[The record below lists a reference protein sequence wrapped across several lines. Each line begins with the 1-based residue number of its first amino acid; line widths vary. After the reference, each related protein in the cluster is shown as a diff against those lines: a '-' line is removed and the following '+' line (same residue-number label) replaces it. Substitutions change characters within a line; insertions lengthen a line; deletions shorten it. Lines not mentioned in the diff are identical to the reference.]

1 MHTIKQYKK
10 MKHYLYL
17 FLLPLAVMA
26 CSHKQTMD
34 RLARVDLMLDSLQT
48 DSAKSVLSTIDI
60 SKTSK
65 EATAYYTLLSTQYQY
80 IIDNDFRDTTRLNGC
95 IKFYAHSKDKE
106 KLARSY
112 YYKGELCFRSN
123 DIANAINNEKHAEY
137 ILSKCNLQQKRN
149 LILYQKICEGLAFI
163 NIQYG
168 EYRLALH
175 YAKLALHSLK
185 QLNDKRYQTYE
196 LGMMSACYQR
206 LGYADSTTMCIE
218 EIVPLAQHADASCRG
233 YTYNLLARHYIYLG
247 ELDKGKQFLDS
258 SLCYAK
264 DAFTY
269 LAAGNYY
276 YAVNEKER
284 AEKEWKHGLNEP
296 GTHLIAAEIHKCLAQ
311 LYKERGDMDNYSA
324 HMEMEA
330 GENNQTYT
338 ANNNTKVS
346 EMQVC
351 ASNSLFIKNLFDK
364 ITLASLI
371 FLALLTVTA
380 IVVYNK
386 IRRLMRLKKRM
397 KHSHDVSLT
406 AKTKELEATNAKLEL
421 AQNKINTLKKENTRK
436 SDKLAKMSGDIV
448 SATQNSETNAQQGR
462 LLFRSITEGDGSTVA
477 WSADDYRM
485 CLSYC
490 KIEYAHIVAD
500 IESSYEGL
508 SNRKMLTILLKRL
521 GYDYTAIGRML
532 GINSTSVRKSIARIN
547 STNT

>member
-1 MHTIKQYKK
+1 
-10 MKHYLYL
+10 
-17 FLLPLAVMA
+17 
-26 CSHKQTMD
+26 
-34 RLARVDLMLDSLQT
+34 
-48 DSAKSVLSTIDI
+48 
-60 SKTSK
+60 
-65 EATAYYTLLSTQYQY
+65 
-80 IIDNDFRDTTRLNGC
+80 
-95 IKFYAHSKDKE
+95 
-106 KLARSY
+106 
-112 YYKGELCFRSN
+112 
-123 DIANAINNEKHAEY
+123 
-137 ILSKCNLQQKRN
+137 
-149 LILYQKICEGLAFI
+149 
-163 NIQYG
+163 
-168 EYRLALH
+168 
-175 YAKLALHSLK
+175 
-185 QLNDKRYQTYE
+185 
-196 LGMMSACYQR
+196 
-206 LGYADSTTMCIE
+206 
-218 EIVPLAQHADASCRG
+218 
-233 YTYNLLARHYIYLG
+233 
-247 ELDKGKQFLDS
+247 
-258 SLCYAK
+258 
-264 DAFTY
+264 
-269 LAAGNYY
+269 
-276 YAVNEKER
+276 
-284 AEKEWKHGLNEP
+284 
-296 GTHLIAAEIHKCLAQ
+296 
-311 LYKERGDMDNYSA
+311 
-324 HMEMEA
+324 
-330 GENNQTYT
+330 
-338 ANNNTKVS
+338 
-346 EMQVC
+346 MQVC

-421 AQNKINTLKKENTRK
+421 AQNRINTLKKENTRK

-508 SNRKMLTILLKRL
+508 NNRKMLTILLKQL

>member
-1 MHTIKQYKK
+1 
-10 MKHYLYL
+10 
-17 FLLPLAVMA
+17 
-26 CSHKQTMD
+26 
-34 RLARVDLMLDSLQT
+34 
-48 DSAKSVLSTIDI
+48 
-60 SKTSK
+60 
-65 EATAYYTLLSTQYQY
+65 
-80 IIDNDFRDTTRLNGC
+80 
-95 IKFYAHSKDKE
+95 
-106 KLARSY
+106 
-112 YYKGELCFRSN
+112 
-123 DIANAINNEKHAEY
+123 
-137 ILSKCNLQQKRN
+137 
-149 LILYQKICEGLAFI
+149 
-163 NIQYG
+163 
-168 EYRLALH
+168 
-175 YAKLALHSLK
+175 
-185 QLNDKRYQTYE
+185 
-196 LGMMSACYQR
+196 
-206 LGYADSTTMCIE
+206 
-218 EIVPLAQHADASCRG
+218 
-233 YTYNLLARHYIYLG
+233 
-247 ELDKGKQFLDS
+247 
-258 SLCYAK
+258 
-264 DAFTY
+264 
-269 LAAGNYY
+269 
-276 YAVNEKER
+276 
-284 AEKEWKHGLNEP
+284 
-296 GTHLIAAEIHKCLAQ
+296 
-311 LYKERGDMDNYSA
+311 
-324 HMEMEA
+324 MEMEA

-421 AQNKINTLKKENTRK
+421 AQNRINTLKKENTRK

>member
-1 MHTIKQYKK
+1 

-26 CSHKQTMD
+26 CSHKRTMD

-60 SKTSK
+60 SKTNK

-185 QLNDKRYQTYE
+185 QLNDKRYQAYE

-218 EIVPLAQHADASCRG
+218 ESVPLAQHTDASCRG
-233 YTYNLLARHYIYLG
+233 YIYNLLARHYIHLG

-258 SLCYAK
+258 SFCYTK

-421 AQNKINTLKKENTRK
+421 AQNRINTLKKENTRK

-508 SNRKMLTILLKRL
+508 NNRKMLTILLKQL